1 MEDSA
6 LRKQFGAA
14 LRQYRADERI
24 TQEELARRLSLT
36 PRYTAGL
43 ERAEH
48 NISLDTIDGMAE
60 KLGLA
65 FRLEARARGGASSI
79 EPRPDAPAA
88 HASRQSDR

>member
-1 MEDSA
+1 MKDSA
-6 LRKQFGAA
+6 LRRQFGAA
-14 LRQYRADERI
+14 LRQYRTDERI

-60 KLGLA
+60 KLGLV
-65 FRLEARARGGASSI
+65 FRLEARARSKSSRI
-79 EPRPDAPAA
+79 MPSPDAPSA
-88 HASRQSDR
+88 QETV

>member
-43 ERAEH
+43 ERSEH

-60 KLGLA
+60 KLGLV
-65 FRLEARARGGASSI
+65 FRLVARARSSASNI
-79 EPRPDAPAA
+79 EPRPDAPTAQ
-88 HASRQSDR
+88 ASK

>member
-24 TQEELARRLSLT
+24 TQEELARRLGLT

-43 ERAEH
+43 ERSEH
-48 NISLDTIDGMAE
+48 NISIDTIDGMAE

-65 FRLEARARGGASSI
+65 LRLEARGRNTVSSI
-79 EPRPDAPAA
+79 EPRPDAPTAQ
-88 HASRQSDR
+88 ASK